1 MAITFES
8 ISAPEVESLRAPQG
22 GRGQPSALQELFDVA
37 KKTPGQWFVVYSS
50 DKPKDPVQA
59 FKNLC
64 TKEKLQ
70 GQGAKLT
77 DGRQVVRIVPA

>member
-1 MAITFES
+1 MAVTFES
-8 ISAPEVESLRAPQG
+8 ISASEVESLRSIAG
-22 GRGQPSALQELFDVA
+22 GRGHPSALQELFDSA